1 MRRRTICWTMFPGP
15 IFRCRVNRRRT
26 IAAWMTRS
34 LSSPPLRAEDWER
47 ILTSVEQEEDIEEA
61 IEAMDAPAPAPAP
74 AALGLGWLFSGSN
87 DIAAFTWRSF
97 CGWPVGVVQD
107 TDDTLHIL
115 LCVREQ
121 LGLPPLDSM
130 RLLTAPLHEP
140 PAVRPSWDRY
150 AQENLFCLS

>member
-1 MRRRTICWTMFPGP
+1 MADESWARNFLGRGWHFPVGVDSATGRMR
-15 IFRCRVNRRRT
+15 
-26 IAAWMTRS
+26 
-34 LSSPPLRAEDWER
+34 
-47 ILTSVEQEEDIEEA
+47 SVSAEEDIEEA
-61 IEAMDAPAPAPAP
+61 IEAMDAPAPAHAP

-130 RLLTAPLHEP
+130 RLLTAPLHES

-150 AQENLFCLS
+150 AQENLFFPS